1 MYITI
6 LKNRKYVLIYINNL
20 SCINFVLKTR
30 IIYISYFIKINEM
43 LYFLWGDKYMKYIIK
58 KACISCFSLVVS
70 FLAISTVNSACTL
83 IFSQPK
89 EPETLDKYK
98 KIR

>member
-1 MYITI
+1 
-6 LKNRKYVLIYINNL
+6 
-20 SCINFVLKTR
+20 
-30 IIYISYFIKINEM
+30 
-43 LYFLWGDKYMKYIIK
+43 MKYIIK

-89 EPETLDKYK
+89 EPETLEKNK